1 MLFALSVA
9 IVKIICQEELT
20 VYPHL
25 YSQLLILYSD
35 NRGGAKPFLLS
46 SKNGYK
52 SSDIHVVVLKLNY
65 ALTICCLSFIDGRS
79 MNDNKLIFMAK
90 FIIGFYISHI
100 CFLI

>member
-1 MLFALSVA
+1 M
-9 IVKIICQEELT
+9 
-20 VYPHL
+20 
-25 YSQLLILYSD
+25 
-35 NRGGAKPFLLS
+35 LS

-90 FIIGFYISHI
+90 FIIGFYICQIVHYLKIRHPQYFGGRILNKSPI
-100 CFLI
+100 SC